1 MSDSTPGAS
10 SAVPSPAALAHAATT
25 HAATTHAATTQGV
38 PAHGTRTAPVPGPP
52 VAPTPADVRPAPAS
66 DDATATGDAAVDEA
80 LGRLRDV
87 AELDLRAQL
96 TAFEAV
102 HGALQDRLADAEG

>member
-10 SAVPSPAALAHAATT
+10 SAVPSPAALAHAAT
-25 HAATTHAATTQGV
+25 
-38 PAHGTRTAPVPGPP
+38 AHGTPAHSAPSAPLPGPP
-52 VAPTPADVRPAPAS
+52 AAPTPADVRPVVPP
-66 DDATATGDAAVDEA
+66 DDAIATGDDAVDEA

-96 TAFEAV
+96 TTFEAV